1 MTRDLLFGI
10 GECMVEMSPAD
21 EDRYRLGFAGD
32 TFNTCW
38 YLRRELPQAT
48 VAYLSAVGTD
58 KMSDRMLDFMRTG
71 GVDTSHVARLPDAT
85 VGLYLIDLARS
96 ERSFSYWRSDSAAR
110 RLANDAK
117 HLTASLARARLAY
130 FSGITMAIL
139 PPKGRRA
146 LLGALKKARAD
157 GCLVAFD
164 PNLRPALWGDAS
176 EMRSEITRAA
186 EVADIILPSYDDEK
200 SGFGDATPQDS
211 VARYAKLGAPI
222 VVLKNGASRI
232 YARAHGVD
240 HQMAVPFAE
249 RVVDTTAA
257 GDSFNAGFLAAHLLG
272 RDVLSAMSAGARLS
286 GRVIGSRGA
295 LVN

>member
-1 MTRDLLFGI
+1 MARDLLFGI

-38 YLRRELPQAT
+38 YLHRELPQAQ
-48 VAYLSAVGTD
+48 VAFLSAVGRD
-58 KMSDRMLDFMRTG
+58 RMSDRMLAFMREG
-71 GVDTSHVARLPDAT
+71 GVDTSHIARLPDAT
-85 VGLYLIDLARS
+85 VGLYLVELDRA
-96 ERSFSYWRSDSAAR
+96 ERSFAYWRSDSAAR
-110 RLANDAK
+110 RLASDPR
-117 HLTASLARARLAY
+117 HLTASLARAKLAY

-146 LLGALKKARAD
+146 LLAALKKARAD
-157 GCLVAFD
+157 GCIVAFD
-164 PNLRPALWGDAS
+164 PNLRPALWSDAH
-176 EMRSEITRAA
+176 EMRAEITRAA
-186 EVADIILPSYDDEK
+186 ETADIILPSYDDEK
-200 SGFGDATPQDS
+200 TGFGDATPLDT
-211 VARYAKLGAPI
+211 VARYAKLGAPV
-222 VVLKNGASRI
+222 VVLKNGASRV
-232 YARAHGVD
+232 YARARGVD

>member
-21 EDRYRLGFAGD
+21 EGRYRMGFAGD

-38 YLRRELPQAT
+38 YLHRELPQAQ

-58 KMSDRMLDFMRTG
+58 KMSDRMLAFMREG

-85 VGLYLIDLARS
+85 VGLYLIDLDRA

-117 HLTASLARARLAY
+117 HLATSLARARLAY

-146 LLGALKKARAD
+146 LLTALKKARAD
-157 GCLVAFD
+157 GCIIAFD
-164 PNLRPALWGDAS
+164 PNLRPALWSDPAD
-176 EMRSEITRAA
+176 MRAEITRAA
-186 EVADIILPSYDDEK
+186 EIADIVLPSYDDEK
-200 SGFGDATPQDS
+200 AGFGDATPQDT

-222 VVLKNGASRI
+222 VVLKNGASRL
-232 YARAHGVD
+232 YARAQGVD

-272 RDVLSAMSAGARLS
+272 RDVLSAMSAGARLA
-286 GRVIGSRGA
+286 GRVVGSRGA
-295 LVN
+295 LIV